1 MERRIKEF
9 LERSE
14 KSGVTRRL
22 AVIAPAKEGRLSV
35 GGKEYV
41 NFSSNDYLALASHP
55 ELARAASGALSPA
68 LGSSASRLMTGTTCF
83 HAALEEKIA
92 RFKQK
97 PAALVF
103 NTGYQA
109 NIGIIS
115 ALCGRGDCVFSDRLN
130 HASIVDGIRLSGA
143 RSFRF
148 RHNDVGHLEELL
160 RRERGKFRTALII
173 TETIYSMD
181 GDIAPLADLARLKK
195 DHDCALMV
203 DEAHATGVM
212 GENGSGAVEAA
223 GLAGE
228 VDIIMGTFSKAL
240 GGFGAY
246 AAVSETLK
254 KFLVNTCRS
263 FIYSTALPPS
273 VIAADMAAID
283 LVGKEPHR
291 RRELLSNAG
300 YLRGRLKEEG
310 FHVKGESQIIPV
322 ILGGNEETV
331 GMSEG
336 LKKKGYWVTPVR
348 PPTVPAGEARLRIS
362 LSYAHSREALK
373 KFVEDIAGVRA

>member
-1 MERRIKEF
+1 MERRINEF
-9 LERSE
+9 LEQ
-14 KSGVTRRL
+14 SGKKGLTRRL
-22 AVIAPAKEGRLSV
+22 AVIAHAKGGRLFA
-35 GGKEYV
+35 GGEEYV

-68 LGSSASRLMTGTTCF
+68 LGSSSSRLMTGTTGF

-115 ALCGRGDCVFSDRLN
+115 ALCGRGDCVFSDRLD

-160 RRERGKFRTALII
+160 RKERRKFRTALIV
-173 TETIYSMD
+173 TETVYSMD

-203 DEAHATGVM
+203 DEAHATGIM

-223 GLAGE
+223 GLSGD

-246 AAVSETLK
+246 AAVSVALK

-273 VIAADMAAID
+273 VIAADMAAIG
-283 LVGKEPHR
+283 LVEKEPHR
-291 RRELLSNAG
+291 RLELLSNAE
-300 YLRGRLKEEG
+300 YLRGRLKERG

-322 ILGGNEETV
+322 ILGGNGETV
-331 GMSEG
+331 GMSED

-348 PPTVPAGEARLRIS
+348 PPTVPEGEARLRLS
-362 LSYAHSREALK
+362 LSYAHSREVLEG
-373 KFVEDIAGVRA
+373 FIEDIAGIA

>member
-9 LERSE
+9 LEQSE
-14 KSGVTRRL
+14 KDGVARRL
-22 AVIAPAKEGRLSV
+22 AVIAPMRGGRLSA

-55 ELARAASGALSPA
+55 ELARAASGALSPV
-68 LGSSASRLMTGTTCF
+68 LGSSASRLMTGTTCL
-83 HAALEEKIA
+83 HEALEEKIA
-92 RFKQK
+92 RFKHK

-148 RHNDVGHLEELL
+148 RHNDAGHLEELL
-160 RRERGKFRTALII
+160 RRERRKFRGALII
-173 TETIYSMD
+173 TETVYSMD
-181 GDIAPLADLARLKK
+181 GDIAPLADMARLKK
-195 DHDCALMV
+195 DHDCTFMV

-212 GENGSGAVEAA
+212 GENGSGVVEAT

-246 AAVSETLK
+246 AAVSENLK
-254 KFLVNTCRS
+254 KFLINTCRS

-273 VIAADMAAID
+273 VIAADSVAID
-283 LVGKEPHR
+283 LVKKEPHR
-291 RRELLSNAG
+291 RRELLSNAE
-300 YLRGRLKEEG
+300 YLKERLKEEG
-310 FHVKGESQIIPV
+310 FHVKGASQIIPV
-322 ILGGNEETV
+322 ILGGNRETV
-331 GMSEG
+331 NVSEA
-336 LKKKGYWVTPVR
+336 LREKGYWVTPVR
-348 PPTVPAGEARLRIS
+348 PPTVPEGEARLRLS
-362 LSYAHSREALK
+362 LSYAHSREVLER
-373 KFVEDIAGVRA
+373 FIEDIAGIV